1 MGLLKETLEALKAVI
16 LLQEEIKRLSGN
28 ASKMAERLETLHER
42 VIQLEAREQVIVARA
57 EAAAQAASS
66 QARDKEL
73 GDLRE
78 RLLKIELYLHA
89 NQQQRKVPILL
100 TNDESQGEAQTD
112 G

>member
-1 MGLLKETLEALKAVI
+1 VGVLKESLEALKAVL
-16 LLQEEIKRLSGN
+16 LLQEEIKRLSEN
-28 ASKMAERLETLHER
+28 ASKITGRLETLQER

-66 QARDKEL
+66 HSRDREF

-78 RLLKIELYLHA
+78 RLLKIEMYLA
-89 NQQQRKVPILL
+89 SNPSWQQVSILL
-100 TNDESQGEAQTD
+100 TKESSRGDAKAD